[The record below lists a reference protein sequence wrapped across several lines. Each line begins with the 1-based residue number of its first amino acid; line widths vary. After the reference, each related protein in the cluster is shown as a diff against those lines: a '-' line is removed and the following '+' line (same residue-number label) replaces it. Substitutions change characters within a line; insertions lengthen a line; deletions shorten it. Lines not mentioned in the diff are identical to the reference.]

1 MADQNH
7 SDLLNRLLVRIY
19 RGVLQYAVECWP
31 WSAAA
36 ESNGV
41 EPPEQRAI
49 EKMAARQQQ
58 SIARLVELLSKRRAT
73 VDFGVYPDNSELHYV
88 SLDYL
93 IGKLV
98 ADEERLV
105 TELEAAQKGLEA
117 IPRRPGLS
125 PICWPPRKS
134 TSPSS
139 VTWRRKP
146 RHALLLELPT
156 KV

>member
-36 ESNGV
+36 DANGI

-58 SIARLVELLSKRRAT
+58 LIARLVELLSKRRAA
-73 VDFGVYPDNSELHYV
+73 VDFGAYPDYSELHYV

-93 IGKLV
+93 IGKII

-105 TELEAAQKGLEA
+105 AELEAAQTGLQNDPAAAHVVAEILA
-117 IPRRPGLS
+117 AEKEHLAQLRGLAA
-125 PICWPPRKS
+125 KA
-134 TSPSS
+134 TSGAS
-139 VTWRRKP
+139 
-146 RHALLLELPT
+146 A
-156 KV
+156 

>member
-36 ESNGV
+36 DANGV
-41 EPPEQRAI
+41 ESPEQRAI

-58 SIARLVELLSKRRAT
+58 LIARLVELLSKRRAA

-93 IGKLV
+93 IGKLI

-105 TELEAAQKGLEA
+105 AELEAAQKGLQSDPEA
-117 IPRRPGLS
+117 VRL
-125 PICWPPRKS
+125 
-134 TSPSS
+134 
-139 VTWRRKP
+139 V
-146 RHALLLELPT
+146 ADLLAAENEHLAQLRDLAAKAPARASA
-156 KV
+156 

>member
-7 SDLLNRLLVRIY
+7 SDSLNRLLVRIY
-19 RGVLQYAVECWP
+19 RGLLQYAVECWP

-36 ESNGV
+36 EANGV

-58 SIARLVELLSKRRAT
+58 SIARLVELLSKRRAA

-98 ADEERLV
+98 AEEERLV
-105 TELEAAQKGLEA
+105 TEVEAAQKGLAGDPEA
-117 IPRRPGLS
+117 SRLVADLLAAEKEHLAQLRDLAAKS
-125 PICWPPRKS
+125 PARAS
-134 TSPSS
+134 
-139 VTWRRKP
+139 
-146 RHALLLELPT
+146 A
-156 KV
+156 

>member
-19 RGVLQYAVECWP
+19 RGVMQYAVECWP

-36 ESNGV
+36 DANGV

-58 SIARLVELLSKRRAT
+58 FIGRLVGLLSKRRAA

-88 SLDYL
+88 SLDYM
-93 IGKLV
+93 IGKLI

-105 TELEAAQKGLEA
+105 AELESAQKGLQGDPEA
-117 IPRRPGLS
+117 AKLVAELLAAEKQHLAQLRDLAAKAPAG
-125 PICWPPRKS
+125 
-134 TSPSS
+134 TSP
-139 VTWRRKP
+139 
-146 RHALLLELPT
+146 
-156 KV
+156 

>member
-19 RGVLQYAVECWP
+19 RGPLQYAVECWP

-36 ESNGV
+36 DATGA

-49 EKMAARQQQ
+49 EKVAARQRQF
-58 SIARLVELLSKRRAT
+58 IARLVELLSKRRAT
-73 VDFGVYPDNSELHYV
+73 IDFGVYPDYSQLHYV

-93 IGKLV
+93 IGKLI

-105 TELEAAQKGLEA
+105 AELVAAQTGLRDDPEAANVIGELLAVEKDHLAQLRDLAAKVRSVA
-117 IPRRPGLS
+117 
-125 PICWPPRKS
+125 
-134 TSPSS
+134 TS
-139 VTWRRKP
+139 
-146 RHALLLELPT
+146 
-156 KV
+156 